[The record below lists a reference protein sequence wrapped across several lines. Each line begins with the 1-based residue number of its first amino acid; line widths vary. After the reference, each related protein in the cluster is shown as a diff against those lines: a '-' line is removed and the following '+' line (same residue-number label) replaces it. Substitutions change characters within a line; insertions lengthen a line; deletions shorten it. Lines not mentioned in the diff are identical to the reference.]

1 MQNTPGFHL
10 EFSVPPVH
18 LRLVRRRRHAAA
30 ALPTFRA
37 SREREAPSP
46 SDALNSSPST
56 PLLHSLLPQQLRL
69 NAPPPPAPRHSGPP
83 HTRRRRLRHHPPP
96 GSATSIPL
104 WSAITSFERV
114 RLIRV
119 YDMKVQMTL
128 LITFHFRK
136 YDSW

>member
-18 LRLVRRRRHAAA
+18 LRLVRRRRLAAA

-69 NAPPPPAPRHSGPP
+69 NAPPPPAPRHSSPP

-104 WSAITSFERV
+104 C
-114 RLIRV
+114 LIRV